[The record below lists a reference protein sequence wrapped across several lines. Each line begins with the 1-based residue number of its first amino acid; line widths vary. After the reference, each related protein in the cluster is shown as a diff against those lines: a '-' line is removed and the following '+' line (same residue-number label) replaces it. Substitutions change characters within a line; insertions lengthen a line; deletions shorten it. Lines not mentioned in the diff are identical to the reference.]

1 MAVVRDVVPVDLD
14 GAVLAESWS
23 DDTWITGRSVLH
35 VRWRGDRGRLLRE
48 QALLASRPAPVPHAV
63 VLAGDLTWMALERI
77 QGQRLDL
84 AWPRLPASLRRE
96 AVISGVAVHGD
107 AHLAN
112 VLRHDGRL
120 AALLDFE
127 WARIGPP
134 DLELEAACRDDPAI
148 EAQPGMKR
156 APRVTC
162 RCSPGCEPATPAS
175 SSTRT

>member
-1 MAVVRDVVPVDLD
+1 M
-14 GAVLAESWS
+14 VL
-23 DDTWITGRSVLH
+23 
-35 VRWRGDRGRLLRE
+35 
-48 QALLASRPAPVPHAV
+48 PAPVPHAV
-63 VLAGDLTWMALERI
+63 VLDAGRAGDLTWMALEQI
-77 QGQRLDL
+77 PGQRLDL
-84 AWPRLPASLRRE
+84 AWPRLPASPRRE
-96 AVISGVAVHGD
+96 AVISGVVVHGD

-112 VLRHDGRL
+112 VLWHDGRL

-134 DLELEAACRDDPAI
+134 DLELEAACRTIRLSRPR
-148 EAQPGMKR
+148 PGMKR